1 MQSFDLCKLKLNRCN
16 MQDNMQRTVAKTKRQ
31 YSPKQII
38 EEWPME
44 TEKGTNIKKK
54 LIKGKKLK

>member
-16 MQDNMQRTVAKTKRQ
+16 IQDNMQCTVAKTKGK
-31 YSPKQII
+31 YNPKQI

-44 TEKGTNIKKK
+44 TEKGTNIKNK
-54 LIKGKKLK
+54 LLKGEKLK